1 MILKSHDAEK
11 ARLLLDQWRWRVS
24 HSRIESFR
32 ELSRKIKRNQEFI
45 LNTIR
50 YGLSNVRVGC
60 ADKNLDQ
67 GNKEKGNGCT
77 HWKSV
82 QVQQESI
89 SCHRGAWL
97 SDACQMIKEYEETGK
112 LHEGC
117 AVM

>member
-1 MILKSHDAEK
+1 MKEKLRMILKSHDAEK
-11 ARLLLDQWRWRVS
+11 ARFLLDQWRWRVS

-67 GNKEKGNGCT
+67 GIRK
-77 HWKSV
+77 
-82 QVQQESI
+82 
-89 SCHRGAWL
+89 RGM
-97 SDACQMIKEYEETGK
+97 DVRTGRASRYSRK
-112 LHEGC
+112 AS
-117 AVM
+117 AVIGELGYLMLAK